1 MTAQPRK
8 PFQFGLGS
16 LFGLMA
22 GVAIVAAG
30 LAGQDLW
37 SLLAL
42 SAMALALA
50 PPYLF
55 LK

>member
-1 MTAQPRK
+1 MTRPCK
-8 PFQFGLGS
+8 PLQFGLGS

-22 GVAIVAAG
+22 GMGLLAAG
-30 LAGQDLW
+30 LTGQDLW

-50 PPYLF
+50 PPYF
-55 LK
+55 FPK